1 MKERKAI
8 ILALVCS
15 LTLAFLIFLF
25 YILIPNIS
33 GLLIKLFAFSLTGQM
48 Y

>member
-8 ILALVCS
+8 LLALVCS

-25 YILIPNIS
+25 YILITHIS
-33 GLLIKLFAFSLTGQM
+33 GLLIKLFAFSLTGQL